1 MMAWGSRVRGDVVM
15 LSDLCSKYISSIMI
29 CWAISKMILILLEF
43 IVVWALLDG
52 RLTEPLRHALQGQYW
67 LPNYLISYS

>member
-1 MMAWGSRVRGDVVM
+1 MGTRVRGDAVM
-15 LSDLCSKYISSIMI
+15 QSDLCSKYISSIMI

-52 RLTEPLRHALQGQYW
+52 RLTEPLRHTLQGQYW
-67 LPNYLISYS
+67 LLNYLISYS

>member
-1 MMAWGSRVRGDVVM
+1 MGTRVRGDAVL

-43 IVVWALLDG
+43 IVVWALLMG
-52 RLTEPLRHALQGQYW
+52 G
-67 LPNYLISYS
+67 